1 MSLEQLF
8 DNLVEHDPILL
19 TSKKHLVYRLGIVIR
34 INCHDIPICWISCPL
49 HLIAELFHYKLF
61 LSKSALFEESLDN
74 VEFVGIWI
82 LHQEY
87 LTRGTSIQI
96 FVVDKVEVSEV

>member
-1 MSLEQLF
+1 M
-8 DNLVEHDPILL
+8 
-19 TSKKHLVYRLGIVIR
+19 
-34 INCHDIPICWISCPL
+34 CWISCPL

-74 VEFVGIWI
+74 VELVGIWI

-96 FVVDKVEVSEV
+96 FVVDKVEVSEVEGDVGNKSVGVFYRWAWSPALLYDLVRHLAEFITAMV